1 VGLTEGKKI
10 KGCKRHITTDNN
22 GNILC
27 VKVHAANTHDTKAGC
42 DVLDETLDKYPN
54 IKRIIAD
61 NGYRG
66 TCVNY
71 ISTKYNKIIEISK
84 KIKDQFAIQPI
95 RWRVERTF
103 SWLNGY
109 RRIAKIFENS
119 ISSAENFIIIAHSM
133 LLINRKN

>member
-1 VGLTEGKKI
+1 MGLTEGKKI

-103 SWLNGY
+103 SWALMDTEEL
-109 RRIAKIFENS
+109 RRFLKIQFLRQKILLLLRIACY
-119 ISSAENFIIIAHSM
+119 
-133 LLINRKN
+133 